1 MNQLAN
7 IFYSLDSG
15 SADMIFQLTVAM
27 LLGLLIGAERSTSNK
42 TAGMRTYALI
52 SLGSCLFVVISHAV
66 SSQYL
71 GITNFDPLRIASQI
85 VVGIGFVGGGLI
97 ITQDKK
103 ITGITTAA
111 GLWVS
116 AGIGM
121 AVGFHLYA
129 IAVFVTL
136 ITIFVFTTL
145 WHLERAI
152 KKYSRRNITHSD
164 STED

>member
-1 MNQLAN
+1 MDIITSFIDPA
-7 IFYSLDSG
+7 
-15 SADMIFQLTVAM
+15 SAEMIFQLTVAL

-52 SLGSCLFVVISHAV
+52 SLGSCFFVVISHAV
-66 SSQYL
+66 AGQYL
-71 GITNFDPLRIASQI
+71 GMTNFDPLRVASQI

-111 GLWVS
+111 GIWVA

-121 AVGFHLYA
+121 AVGFQLYPIA
-129 IAVFVTL
+129 IFVTL

-145 WHLERAI
+145 WHFERAV
-152 KKYSRRNITHSD
+152 KKYARRGLHSD
-164 STED
+164 TSED

>member
-1 MNQLAN
+1 MDKISYL
-7 IFYSLDSG
+7 LDPTT
-15 SADMIFQLTVAM
+15 ADMIFQLTVAM
-27 LLGLLIGAERSTSNK
+27 LMGLLIGAERSTSNK

-52 SLGSCLFVVISHAV
+52 SLGSCLFVVISHAIT
-66 SSQYL
+66 SQYVGL
-71 GITNFDPLRIASQI
+71 TNFDPMRVASQI

-111 GLWVS
+111 GIWVA

-129 IAVFVTL
+129 IATFVTL
-136 ITIFVFTTL
+136 VTIFVFTTL
-145 WHLERAI
+145 WHFERAI
-152 KKYSRRNITHSD
+152 KKYSRRGTPHQD
-164 STED
+164 SGDDI